1 MSKHGKRY
9 LSYFLILLMI
19 IGSINIGTA
28 SDINIKENS
37 FILQDE
43 NVSEENSIN
52 KTECNQ
58 IELSTEN
65 SNTSI
70 NIEKVS
76 SNNVVSLDNSN
87 TQTIIEEPTETDSEQ
102 SEETLDN
109 WELGLVFY
117 DSTVNNG
124 NTPLTE
130 INWDASDGS
139 YGIGET
145 RIITVELNYE
155 IENTETLNKG
165 DIQISVPN
173 LIYNSLENTN
183 ESPLWNTSVLL
194 GANDST
200 HSGYEF
206 TFTAGNIADITQEY
220 YTFSNEIVLEPSIH
234 KGSIQII
241 YNITPQE
248 EKIITEKFAKIE
260 NYEDE
265 CFHEKTQLWL
275 TEFCDQIPDK
285 LLRATY
291 RKKFKNMLPLSFE

>member
-102 SEETLDN
+102 SEETLDSEQSEETLDN

-145 RIITVELNYE
+145 RIITDR
-155 IENTETLNKG
+155 K
-165 DIQISVPN
+165 SV
-173 LIYNSLENTN
+173 
-183 ESPLWNTSVLL
+183 V
-194 GANDST
+194 
-200 HSGYEF
+200 
-206 TFTAGNIADITQEY
+206 
-220 YTFSNEIVLEPSIH
+220 
-234 KGSIQII
+234 
-241 YNITPQE
+241 
-248 EKIITEKFAKIE
+248 
-260 NYEDE
+260 
-265 CFHEKTQLWL
+265 
-275 TEFCDQIPDK
+275 
-285 LLRATY
+285 
-291 RKKFKNMLPLSFE
+291 